1 VGHQASQHNKKDQR
15 LEETRET
22 IEVTPE
28 HDSSHIERAHWW
40 WRMLKP
46 VRITLGWISIGL
58 GLLTVWMP
66 IPIGVPLLVVGALL
80 VGTRSPAMRR
90 AGAAIE
96 WLLRRW
102 AAVPIPI
109 VRDIGQR
116 ALAIQQEVG
125 RRLQ

>member
-1 VGHQASQHNKKDQR
+1 MTS
-15 LEETRET
+15 E
-22 IEVTPE
+22 P
-28 HDSSHIERAHWW
+28 DSSLPERAPW
-40 WRMLKP
+40 WRRLLTS
-46 VRITLGWISIGL
+46 VRAALGWISIGL

-66 IPIGVPLLVVGALL
+66 IPIGVPLLVIGALL

-90 AGAAIE
+90 AGVAIE

-116 ALAIQQEVG
+116 ALALQQEVK
-125 RRLQ
+125 RRL

>member
-1 VGHQASQHNKKDQR
+1 
-15 LEETRET
+15 LEETREVAN
-22 IEVTPE
+22 VTPE
-28 HDSSHIERAHWW
+28 PDSSPTKRELARWW
-40 WRMLKP
+40 WRILRP
-46 VRITLGWISIGL
+46 VRTILGWISIGL

-66 IPIGVPLLVVGALL
+66 IPIGVPLLVIGALL

-102 AAVPIPI
+102 AALPIPF

-116 ALAIQQEVG
+116 ALAIQQEVS

>member
-1 VGHQASQHNKKDQR
+1 M
-15 LEETRET
+15 EEIREGANVT
-22 IEVTPE
+22 IEP
-28 HDSSHIERAHWW
+28 DSSPAGRDSW
-40 WRMLKP
+40 WRRILKP
-46 VRITLGWISIGL
+46 IRLIMGWISIGL

-66 IPIGVPLLVVGALL
+66 IPIGVPLLVIGALL

-102 AAVPIPI
+102 AALPIPI